1 MENIISIEK
10 YIEMGKVKVVP
21 VETETPSDV
30 AEPEV
35 KEEPSEPEVKSEQL
49 LQGVLQSRTE
59 PDVKQESLAVE
70 APVVE
75 ESKPKK
81 EPSMISCEN
90 CGKSMLMKTYKYSHM
105 KVCKPLVPEPPPPP
119 PPTPEPKAKAKPKLN
134 AAPPKPKAA
143 PPKPKAEKP
152 VIAKPEFSGEVSFSN
167 FEAPQLS
174 HTDLYRQ
181 AREQRQQVRVQRV
194 RSLISQAI

>member
-30 AEPEV
+30 AEPDV
-35 KEEPSEPEVKSEQL
+35 KEPSEPEVKSE
-49 LQGVLQSRTE
+49 
-59 PDVKQESLAVE
+59 PDVIQESLAVE

-105 KVCKPLVPEPPPPP
+105 KVCKPSVPEPPPPP
-119 PPTPEPKAKAKPKLN
+119 PPTPEPKAKAKPKPK

-152 VIAKPEFSGEVSFSN
+152 VIAKPEFKGEVSFSN

-174 HTDLYRQ
+174 HNDLYRQ
-181 AREQRQQVRVQRV
+181 AREQRQQQRVQRV

>member
-1 MENIISIEK
+1 
-10 YIEMGKVKVVP
+10 
-21 VETETPSDV
+21 
-30 AEPEV
+30 
-35 KEEPSEPEVKSEQL
+35 
-49 LQGVLQSRTE
+49 
-59 PDVKQESLAVE
+59 
-70 APVVE
+70 
-75 ESKPKK
+75 
-81 EPSMISCEN
+81 
-90 CGKSMLMKTYKYSHM
+90 MKTYKYSHM

-119 PPTPEPKAKAKPKLN
+119 PPTPEPKAKAKPK
-134 AAPPKPKAA
+134 PKAS

-174 HTDLYRQ
+174 HADLYTQ

>member
-1 MENIISIEK
+1 
-10 YIEMGKVKVVP
+10 MGKVKVVP
-21 VETETPSDV
+21 VETEIPSDV

-35 KEEPSEPEVKSEQL
+35 KEEPSEPEVKSE
-49 LQGVLQSRTE
+49 
-59 PDVKQESLAVE
+59 PDVKQESLAIE

-75 ESKPKK
+75 EPKQNTKK
-81 EPSMISCEN
+81 EQSMISCDN

-105 KVCKPLVPEPPPPP
+105 KVCKQVEAPPPPPPP
-119 PPTPEPKAKAKPKLN
+119 PPTPEPKVKAKR
-134 AAPPKPKAA
+134 APPKQ
-143 PPKPKAEKP
+143 KAETP
-152 VIAKPEFSGEVSFSN
+152 VIAKPEFNGEVSFHPVK
-167 FEAPQLS
+167 EAPQLS

>member
-1 MENIISIEK
+1 
-10 YIEMGKVKVVP
+10 MGKVKVVP

-59 PDVKQESLAVE
+59 PDVKQESLARE
-70 APVVE
+70 APVGE

-105 KVCKPLVPEPPPPP
+105 KVCKQVEPPPPPPPPP
-119 PPTPEPKAKAKPKLN
+119 PPTPEPKVRAK
-134 AAPPKPKAA
+134 PKPKA
-143 PPKPKAEKP
+143 KAEKP
-152 VIAKPEFSGEVSFSN
+152 VIAKPEFKGHVSFSN
-167 FEAPQLS
+167 FEAPEHQLS
-174 HTDLYRQ
+174 HIDLYRQ

>member
-1 MENIISIEK
+1 
-10 YIEMGKVKVVP
+10 MGKVKVVP

-49 LQGVLQSRTE
+49 LQGVLQSKTE
-59 PDVKQESLAVE
+59 PVVESLAIE
-70 APVVE
+70 APE
-75 ESKPKK
+75 PKTNTK
-81 EPSMISCEN
+81 KQPSMISCEN

-105 KVCKPLVPEPPPPP
+105 KICKQVEPPPPPP
-119 PPTPEPKAKAKPKLN
+119 PPTPEPKVRAK
-134 AAPPKPKAA
+134 PKPKA
-143 PPKPKAEKP
+143 KAEKP
-152 VIAKPEFSGEVSFSN
+152 VIAKPEFKGHVSFNN

-174 HTDLYRQ
+174 HNDLYRQ

>member
-35 KEEPSEPEVKSEQL
+35 KEEPSEPEVKSE
-49 LQGVLQSRTE
+49 
-59 PDVKQESLAVE
+59 PDVKQESLAIE

-119 PPTPEPKAKAKPKLN
+119 PPTPEPKVKAKRAPPKLN

>member
-1 MENIISIEK
+1 
-10 YIEMGKVKVVP
+10 MGKVKVVP
-21 VETETPSDV
+21 VETEIPSDV
-30 AEPEV
+30 AEPSENQ
-35 KEEPSEPEVKSEQL
+35 ESPPPSEPEVKSEQL

-59 PDVKQESLAVE
+59 PDVIQESLAVE

-119 PPTPEPKAKAKPKLN
+119 PPTPEPKAKAKPK
-134 AAPPKPKAA
+134 PKAA